1 MNHPKPEEWVPF
13 IYGETTGQTR
23 RTLQSHLESCA
34 QCRRETDAW
43 RQSMNLLDSWKVPR
57 AKRPHA
63 LVAIPWFG
71 WATATAVVLLC
82 GVFLG
87 RATAPKVD
95 AEKLRTALAPE
106 IRKELSAEL
115 AQLVRD
121 ETART
126 ASLTLASSRRYTD
139 QIAQQ
144 LYFAVKKDV
153 DTLAVNADASLRN
166 TAQQLVQLAD
176 YHPEQ
181 NPSEPNQ

>member
-1 MNHPKPEEWVPF
+1 
-13 IYGETTGQTR
+13 
-23 RTLQSHLESCA
+23 
-34 QCRRETDAW
+34 
-43 RQSMNLLDSWKVPR
+43 MNLLDSWKVPR
-57 AKRPHA
+57 AKRTLA
-63 LVAIPWFG
+63 LATIPWFG

-95 AEKLRTALAPE
+95 VEKLRTSLAPE

-115 AQLVRD
+115 AQLVRE

-126 ASLTLASSRRYTD
+126 ASLTLASGRRYTD

-144 LYFAVKKDV
+144 LFVVIKKDV
-153 DTLAVNADASLRN
+153 DTLAENTDAGLRN

-176 YHPEQ
+176 YQPSQ
-181 NPSEPNQ
+181 NPSESNP